1 MSVQTISIPWSVDEA
16 DSIHLTW
23 DTSGIPG
30 TVVVTITSDVNTTG
44 ATRLKNLTFTTLSS
58 SGPQKQDNLA
68 VIQDIESLVIVKY
81 NGIVSTFNDTKAGF
95 KQKSQ

>member
-1 MSVQTISIPWSVDEA
+1 MSAQKVSIPWGTDETDA
-16 DSIHLTW
+16 IHLTW
-23 DTSGIPG
+23 DDSDLPG
-30 TVVVTITSDVNTTG
+30 AVVVTITSDVNTTS
-44 ATRLKNLTFTTLSS
+44 ATRRKNLTFTTLSS

-95 KQKSQ
+95 KQK

>member
-30 TVVVTITSDVNTTG
+30 TVVVTITSDANTTG
-44 ATRLKNLTFTTLSS
+44 ATR
-58 SGPQKQDNLA
+58 
-68 VIQDIESLVIVKY
+68 
-81 NGIVSTFNDTKAGF
+81 
-95 KQKSQ
+95 

>member
-30 TVVVTITSDVNTTG
+30 TVVVTITSDANTTG
-44 ATRLKNLTFTTLSS
+44 ATRQKNLVFTTSAS
-58 SGPQKQDNLA
+58 SGPQAQGNLV
-68 VIQDIESLVIVKY
+68 VIQDKEGLIIAKY
-81 NGIVSTFNDTKAGF
+81 NNIVSTYNNIKAGF
-95 KQKSQ
+95 KQRT